1 MDYTTVDLL
10 SVQFTATLQP
20 TTGQTWATCE
30 IWRYSTLISILN
42 HRGLFSNQVT
52 LRFKLRPEPFFR
64 VHWEHWHPKVPPSS
78 LELPEQESALE
89 AMETLYAKFANTLV
103 CTAIFWSAGRT
114 TFIDDVDVGFKTES
128 AKAAWMR
135 VILWES
141 SVVLGDTASRDDLH
155 GINQLNTCVADH
167 PNNWRIDW
175 SIDWTFILHKPTCG
189 LDTALKMD
197 SHPMI
202 IYDLCWTLNLTGI
215 HFKQPSFSGTLK
227 TKSFGKWLDWRRHPT
242 LCCILQQ

>member
-175 SIDWTFILHKPTCG
+175 LVHWLIDWLDLHLTQTNLRFGHCCENGFTPDDH
-189 LDTALKMD
+189 LWSM
-197 SHPMI
+197 
-202 IYDLCWTLNLTGI
+202 LNAEFDGN
-215 HFKQPSFSGTLK
+215 SF
-227 TKSFGKWLDWRRHPT
+227 
-242 LCCILQQ
+242 QAA